1 MVRAAFL
8 IFLFTALAAQ
18 AAPLGKTP
26 LQDASSPYGVAL
38 PAPNGYCEL
47 TRTHPADREMLAL
60 TEQMNA
66 GHNRVL
72 GVFTDCSQLASMRG
86 KGAVLTDHAIYLS
99 PVSADGLPP
108 TMKRSEFLNLVAGE
122 LENTDAFERAEDI
135 VRDRLSEADA
145 AINLQDLVNLGPLY
159 RDDSAL
165 YTGVLTRTDQGGAG
179 VEVTAV
185 IIGLTLVSGHVVS
198 LNLSAPYEGQPTID
212 RLLADQRRN
221 IDRLI
226 AAN

>member
-1 MVRAAFL
+1 MVRATFL
-8 IFLFTALAAQ
+8 IFILTTLAAQ
-18 AAPLGKTP
+18 AAPVGKTSQ
-26 LQDASSPYGVAL
+26 QDASSPYGLAL

-47 TRTHPADREMLAL
+47 TRTDPADREMLAI

-72 GVFTDCSQLASMRG
+72 GVFTDCSQRAAMRR

-108 TMKRSEFLNLVAGE
+108 SMKRSEFLNLVAGE

-145 AINLQDLVNLGPLY
+145 AISLQDLVNLGPLY
-159 RDDSAL
+159 RDHSAL
-165 YTGVLTRTDQGGAG
+165 YTGVLTRTEQGGAG
-179 VEVTAV
+179 IDVTAV
-185 IIGLTLVSGHVVS
+185 VIGLTLVAGQVVS